1 MARVRNIHSRIGSRI
16 FFRPTDEERYMFF
29 SVEDVNYGAMDDW
42 MKSVQIAQW
51 QRHDT
56 ENCTVFLFV
65 FLLRNPDPISKI
77 FDDACITTLID
88 IAQIGILARLN
99 EMLSMFGLLC
109 YRKYAPQ
116 PNIKGAKKQTI
127 G

>member
-1 MARVRNIHSRIGSRI
+1 MPMHKQ
-16 FFRPTDEERYMFF
+16 RYMFF
-29 SVEDVNYGAMDDW
+29 SVEDVNNGAMDDW

-56 ENCTVFLFV
+56 ENCTVFQFV
-65 FLLRNPDPISKI
+65 SLLRNPDPISKI
-77 FDDACITTLID
+77 FDDACITMLID
-88 IAQIGILARLN
+88 IARIGILARLN

-109 YRKYAPQ
+109 YRKYTPQ
-116 PNIKGAKKQTI
+116 PNIKGAKKKTT